1 MNTQSF
7 LPLAAVLFVACAG
20 SALLSARSP
29 QARTVV
35 PGATAAVVVEMPVM
49 TVRPDPADLA
59 FYQANRIVD
68 LATVTVHPDAADLAF
83 LAASAERIVDLPA
96 VTVHASADDV
106 RQLAYG
112 TALVVR
118 QLAAR

>member
-1 MNTQSF
+1 MNIQSF
-7 LPLAAVLFVACAG
+7 LPLAAVLFVTCAG
-20 SALLSARSP
+20 SALLAVQSP

-35 PGATAAVVVEMPVM
+35 PAANASVVELPVM
-49 TVRPDPADLA
+49 TVRPDAADLA

-68 LATVTVHPDAADLAF
+68 LATVTVRPDTADLAF

-96 VTVHASADDV
+96 VTVHGSADDV